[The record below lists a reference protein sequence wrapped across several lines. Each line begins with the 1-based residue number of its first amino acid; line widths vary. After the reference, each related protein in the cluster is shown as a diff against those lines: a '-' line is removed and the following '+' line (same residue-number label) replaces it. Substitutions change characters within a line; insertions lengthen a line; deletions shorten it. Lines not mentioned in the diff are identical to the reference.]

1 MQLDEAPFVKQRAVV
16 CRGTTCFRSSN
27 RANVVKFSWTSDKR
41 PPEAKHVRLAHEKE
55 VEGIAK
61 LIGYQAITSIS
72 ELRSGLT
79 FPSSHR
85 FRDGTASATTSFSQ
99 TQLGQSFGPIQNL
112 SISRTSSK
120 RKRPGDERG
129 SRKKSTSNSQKS
141 QLSQQ
146 YETAQTLGE
155 PAVSLYES
163 DNGKYSNRVFG
174 CLAIAPA
181 GRALSEFAQK
191 QQSATDLSVM
201 SAIKKLL
208 TTLRDAIKAHRSL
221 YLKGNILHRD
231 LSENN
236 IIITNPA
243 DTGGFA
249 GSTNC

>member
-1 MQLDEAPFVKQRAVV
+1 M
-16 CRGTTCFRSSN
+16 
-27 RANVVKFSWTSDKR
+27 
-41 PPEAKHVRLAHEKE
+41 
-55 VEGIAK
+55 EGIAK

-85 FRDGTASATTSFSQ
+85 FRDGTASATTSFPQ

-146 YETAQTLGE
+146 YKTAQTLGE

-221 YLKGNILHRD
+221 YLMGNILHRD